1 MHETMNRLI
10 KLQSVDYQ
18 LKAINE
24 KMGNLPETVL
34 SFEVRIQEEEEKKI
48 QDGNRISQNK
58 AIVIKSEG
66 KIMDYRTKLERY
78 QEQLYLVTTN
88 REYDALT
95 AEIDYAKKEISD
107 AENIILEAEEESKNL
122 EESIQ
127 ESETLVRSLT
137 DDLEKAKK
145 DLDKTI
151 QETRDEKERL
161 EAERLEITKKVP
173 RNILNVYERVR
184 KARRGVAVVPI
195 IRDACG
201 GCNNRVIP
209 QKRVDIYKR
218 NKIVTCDICGR
229 FIYSEEGCL
238 TVDK

>member
-1 MHETMNRLI
+1 
-10 KLQSVDYQ
+10 
-18 LKAINE
+18 
-24 KMGNLPETVL
+24 MGNLPETVL
-34 SFEVRIQEEEEKKI
+34 SLEARIQEEEEKKI
-48 QDGNRISQNK
+48 LDRNRIKQNQ
-58 AIVIKSEG
+58 AVVIKSEG
-66 KIMDYRTKLERY
+66 KIMDYRAKLEKY

-95 AEIDYAKKEISD
+95 AEIDYAKKEIAD
-107 AENIILEAEEESKNL
+107 AEMVILEAEEENKTL
-122 EESIQ
+122 ENAIHESEIL
-127 ESETLVRSLT
+127 SETLKS
-137 DDLEKAKK
+137 DLEKAKE
-145 DLDKTI
+145 DLEKTI
-151 QETRDEKERL
+151 QETREEKERL
-161 EAERLEITKKVP
+161 DAERLEITKKIP

-229 FIYSEEGCL
+229 FIYSEEGSL

>member
-1 MHETMNRLI
+1 MHEMLDRLI

-18 LKAINE
+18 LKAIKE
-24 KMGNLPETVL
+24 KMGNLPVTVL
-34 SFEVRIQEEEEKKI
+34 SLEALIREEEEKKI
-48 QDGNRISQNK
+48 QDGNRINQNK
-58 AIVIKSEG
+58 TVIVKSEG
-66 KIMDYRTKLERY
+66 KIMDYRTRLDKY

-88 REYDALT
+88 RDYDALT

-107 AENIILEAEEESKNL
+107 AEMIILEAEEENKNL
-122 EESIQ
+122 EKAIQ
-127 ESETLVRSLT
+127 ESDVQAEKLKNN
-137 DDLEKAKK
+137 LEKAKK
-145 DLDKTI
+145 DLEKTV
-151 QETRDEKERL
+151 QETHDEKERL
-161 EAERLEITKKVP
+161 DTERLEITKKIP
-173 RNILNVYERVR
+173 RNIFNVYERVR

-229 FIYSEEGCL
+229 FIYSEEGSL